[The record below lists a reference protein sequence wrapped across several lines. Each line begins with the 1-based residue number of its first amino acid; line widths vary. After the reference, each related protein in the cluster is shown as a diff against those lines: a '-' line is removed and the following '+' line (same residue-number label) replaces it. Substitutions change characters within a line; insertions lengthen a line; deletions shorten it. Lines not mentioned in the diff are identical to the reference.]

1 MATEIGDRYNISRQ
15 MKVNEDGS
23 IDVNTTGI
31 DVEIGAVEIKDG
43 ESDTRLD
50 EDKMTLTINDDLTG
64 LLYMRVGAG
73 AKVET
78 R

>member
-1 MATEIGDRYNISRQ
+1 MVVLKAE
-15 MKVNEDGS
+15 
-23 IDVNTTGI
+23 
-31 DVEIGAVEIKDG
+31 
-43 ESDTRLD
+43 D